1 MLDQSQ
7 NLEKIEDKTF
17 NRVMQLVELIGDK
30 EKHFNDLQTEYRK
43 LASTWLLASLGACGY
58 VIKSSSSLPYDH
70 WYFVFGICIAA
81 SAGISI
87 LWMLD
92 LRVYQKLLGAFFK
105 EGFYL
110 EMQHYKWLPPF
121 RINIIAS
128 QKTGE
133 IISKVQYYYFASIS
147 VLMALAIIALWNFK
161 VFAHEP
167 AARIICTIILASL
180 LLSIQVILLVRRF
193 KTKKK
198 FNTSEFEVLLE
209 KWNEKLEADKIIS
222 GVIN

>member
-1 MLDQSQ
+1 MLNQSEY
-7 NLEKIEDKTF
+7 LEKVDRDTF
-17 NRVMQLVELIGDK
+17 NRVMQLVEQIGDK
-30 EKHFNDLQTEYRK
+30 EEHFNNLQTEYRK

-58 VIKSSSSLPYDH
+58 VIKSAKSLPYDH

-105 EGFYL
+105 EGFFL

-133 IISKVQYYYFASIS
+133 IISKVQYYYVASIS
-147 VLMALAIIALWNFK
+147 VLMVLSIIALWNFK

-167 AARIICTIILASL
+167 VARIICTIILASL
-180 LLSIQVILLVRRF
+180 LLLIQVILLVRRF

-198 FNTSEFEVLLE
+198 FNTTEFGELLE
-209 KWNEKLEADKIIS
+209 KWSEKLEAESMIYGMKL
-222 GVIN
+222 